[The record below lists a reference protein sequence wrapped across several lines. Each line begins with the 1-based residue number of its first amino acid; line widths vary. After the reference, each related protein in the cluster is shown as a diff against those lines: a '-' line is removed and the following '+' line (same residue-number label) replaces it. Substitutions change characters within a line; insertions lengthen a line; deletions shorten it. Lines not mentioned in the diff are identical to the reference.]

1 MGFKNFWVKLLKSI
15 PSDYSLL
22 KNILKTGRYNL
33 IVEFSKSSID
43 IMKILLKKNKNWE
56 IQEKLFLIG
65 HFIILKSGG
74 GLIFFRNYV
83 FKIEKLKQAQNLNAI
98 LKKYSTKV
106 NIRILNN
113 YFRILFLYLR

>member
-74 GLIFFRNYV
+74 GLIFFRMV
-83 FKIEKLKQAQNLNAI
+83 
-98 LKKYSTKV
+98 V
-106 NIRILNN
+106 
-113 YFRILFLYLR
+113 